1 MAKEKEKGRERSLS
15 HVLSGIRKKHGE
27 SILREPKEVTVF
39 STSLKTINVIT
50 GIGGFP
56 YGRMI
61 ELYSPEGCGKSTL
74 AIQCGAQVQK
84 MGRKVVWG
92 DFEHCFD
99 KRYAS
104 SLGLKVKEPELILLR
119 PMFAEKGFDA
129 ILRLVD
135 VKEIGLLVVDSIA
148 AATPEAEANVLGFGE
163 TQPGLQSRKVTAFIK
178 SLIPRISDMNV
189 GAIFINQLRSA
200 ISFNPHMPTTQTTP
214 GGKAL
219 KFYASLRIHLQ
230 MGKAIKM
237 KDPQSAII
245 QGAPEKRAVAH
256 IIHVAI
262 AKNKLAV
269 PFRCGDVQLVHG
281 KGMQEVS
288 LVEESEEDEE

>member
-1 MAKEKEKGRERSLS
+1 MAKEEKRKERSLA

-27 SILREPKEVTVF
+27 NILRETKKVTVY
-39 STSLKTINVIT
+39 STSLKTINTIT

-56 YGRMI
+56 FGRMV

-74 AIQCGAQVQK
+74 AVHCGVQVQK
-84 MGRKVVWG
+84 MGKIVVWS

-99 KRYAS
+99 KGYAE
-104 SLGLKVKEPELILLR
+104 SLGLKTSDQKLILLR
-119 PMFAEKGFDA
+119 PEFAERGFDA
-129 ILRLVD
+129 ILRLID
-135 VKEIGLLVVDSIA
+135 VKEVGLAVVDSIA
-148 AATPEAEANVLGFGE
+148 AAVPEAEMDVLGFGA
-163 TQPGLQSRKVTAFIK
+163 TQPGLQSRRVTAFIK
-178 SLIPRISDMNV
+178 NLIPRISNADV

-230 MGKAIKM
+230 MGKAIKV
-237 KDPQSAII
+237 KNPEHDDVA
-245 QGAPEKRAVAH
+245 GAPEKRAVAH

-269 PFRCGDVQLVHG
+269 PYRCGDVQLVHG
-281 KGMQEVS
+281 KGMREVS
-288 LVEESEEDEE
+288 PMEEDEDDE